1 MHTAICAF
9 DTREQAERARDGLL
23 RAGFARHDLHIEHK
37 EAAGEQEDANSTW
50 DGMEREIAVDPEVLS
65 SFGRF
70 FARLLGRDHSSGHV
84 DTYAQHVERG
94 AFVLVVDADNEAE
107 ARRAE
112 AALRD
117 LQAGELNVVHR
128 PAKPPL
134 RDLVGRRQ
142 EPGTAGMVERSREP
156 YEGWTGAAPSPGER
170 DRALASHTVSPRT
183 GPDLRDPDVE
193 HAPGLRYAD
202 KDKPL

>member
-9 DTREQAERARDGLL
+9 DTREQAEQARDGLL

-37 EAAGEQEDANSTW
+37 HASSEGDANSSW
-50 DGMEREIAVDPEVLS
+50 DGMEREIAVDPDVLA

-70 FARLLGRDHSSGHV
+70 FASLLGRDPASRHA

-94 AFVLVVDADNEAE
+94 SYVLVVDADNEVE

-112 AALRD
+112 TTLRD
-117 LQAGELNVVHR
+117 LQAADLNVLHR
-128 PAKPPL
+128 PAQPPL
-134 RDLVGRRQ
+134 RDLVGLRQ
-142 EPGTAGMVERSREP
+142 GTAGMADRSREP
-156 YEGWTGAAPSPGER
+156 YEGTAPVAAER
-170 DRALASHTVSPRT
+170 DRAMASHTVGART
-183 GPDLRDPDVE
+183 GPDLRDPEVE

>member
-9 DTREQAERARDGLL
+9 DTREQAEQARDSLL
-23 RAGFARHDLHIEHK
+23 RAGFARQDLHIEHK
-37 EAAGEQEDANSTW
+37 HVAAEGDANSTW
-50 DGMEREIAVDPEVLS
+50 DGMEREIAVDPDVLA

-70 FARLLGRDHSSGHV
+70 FASLLGRDHPAHG
-84 DTYAQHVERG
+84 DTYAKHVERG
-94 AFVLVVDADNEAE
+94 SYVLVVDADDETA

-117 LQAGELNVVHR
+117 LRASDLNVLHR
-128 PAKPPL
+128 PAQRPL
-134 RDLVGRRQ
+134 RDLVGMRR
-142 EPGTAGMVERSREP
+142 EAGTAGMVQRSRDI
-156 YEGWTGAAPSPGER
+156 YEGAAPVNTER
-170 DRALASHTVSPRT
+170 ERATASHIVSPRT
-183 GPDLRDPDVE
+183 GPELRDPDVE